1 LSNAPKNQ
9 KTHFFFILL
18 CAFISLKESVYKA
31 MHPILCHYVGFHE
44 AEITPLMDGTAKVSL
59 QLVNNGPN
67 NNNNSMDIVII
78 HSASW
83 KKIGNDFFLTSASVG
98 TTAAH

>member
-1 LSNAPKNQ
+1 
-9 KTHFFFILL
+9 
-18 CAFISLKESVYKA
+18 

-59 QLVNNGPN
+59 QIVNNNGPP
-67 NNNNSMDIVII
+67 NNNSMDIIVI

-98 TTAAH
+98 TTAQSMTSGYTTH

>member
-1 LSNAPKNQ
+1 M
-9 KTHFFFILL
+9 HHR
-18 CAFISLKESVYKA
+18 SLKESVYKA

-67 NNNNSMDIVII
+67 NINIVI

-83 KKIGNDFFLTSASVG
+83 KKIGGNDFFLTSASVG
-98 TTAAH
+98 TTVHRLTSGYTTH

>member
-1 LSNAPKNQ
+1 LFSLTFVKCRQNQ
-9 KTHFFFILL
+9 KHIFIFTF
-18 CAFISLKESVYKA
+18 ASSSLKESVYKA

-59 QLVNNGPN
+59 QLVNNGLN
-67 NNNNSMDIVII
+67 NSSMDIII

-98 TTAAH
+98 TTAHG